1 MSIKIKVQP
10 IPKNFEEE
18 LERITDSGQSVLASP
33 VDSKKERLEIRK
45 SMIEIMRKEKAQQ
58 R

>member
-1 MSIKIKVQP
+1 MNKINVQP

-33 VDSKKERLEIRK
+33 VESEKERLEIRK
-45 SMIEIMRKEKAQQ
+45 SMIEIMRKDKQ